1 MRKTSARILRRRWHA
16 AAATAAAVV
25 AVAVAGTMP
34 ALAAPAA
41 SAGISSIL
49 KSPPILW
56 SPQDAQTGRCLD
68 SNAAGN
74 VYTSPCQAPGN
85 SYQDWIRTAYQV
97 PLPGFYDV
105 ISYSLEDAG
114 TGRCLDSNANGN
126 LYTSP
131 CQAPGNPYQDWVLN
145 GALIPGSRSLLD
157 GVTGLCLDSN
167 ANGNAY
173 TLPCNGGN
181 FQNWLIHQ
189 FVG

>member
-1 MRKTSARILRRRWHA
+1 MRKTSARILRKRWHA

-25 AVAVAGTMP
+25 AVAVTASMP

-41 SAGISSIL
+41 SAGTSFIL
-49 KSPPILW
+49 K

-68 SNAAGN
+68 SNAAGD

-85 SYQDWIRTAYQV
+85 SYQDWIETAYDV
-97 PLPGFYDV
+97 ELPGFFGPPT
-105 ISYSLEDAG
+105 SYSLEDAA

-131 CQAPGNPYQDWVLN
+131 CQAPGNTYQDWVSAAN
-145 GALIPGSRSLLD
+145 VNSSPS
-157 GVTGLCLDSN
+157 GLADAATQRCLDSN

-181 FQNWLIHQ
+181 FQNWVIRT

>member
-1 MRKTSARILRRRWHA
+1 MRKTSAGILRKRWHA
-16 AAATAAAVV
+16 AAVAAGVVV
-25 AVAVAGTMP
+25 AVAVTASMP

-41 SAGISSIL
+41 PAGTSFIL
-49 KSPPILW
+49 K

-68 SNAAGN
+68 SNAAGD

-85 SYQDWIRTAYQV
+85 SYQDWIETAYQV
-97 PLPGFYDV
+97 ELPAFFGSPT
-105 ISYSLEDAG
+105 SYSLEDAA

-131 CQAPGNPYQDWVLN
+131 CQAPGNTYQDWVPN
-145 GALIPGSRSLLD
+145 DEIIPGSRSLRD
-157 GVTGLCLDSN
+157 GATGRCLDSN

-181 FQNWLIHQ
+181 FQNWVIRT